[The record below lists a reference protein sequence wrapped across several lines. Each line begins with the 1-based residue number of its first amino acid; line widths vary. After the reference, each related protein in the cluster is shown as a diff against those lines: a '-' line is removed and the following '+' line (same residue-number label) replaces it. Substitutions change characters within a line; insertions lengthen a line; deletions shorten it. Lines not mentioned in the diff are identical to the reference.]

1 MTSNTSI
8 ITIDGLSGS
17 GKSTISL
24 LLAEKLKWNLLDSG
38 ILYRAVGYIL
48 NKQSIHVDSKEIVL
62 EIIANIQLVSSQSF
76 MYKVYFNEEDISG
89 YLVNEEVGIEASRV
103 SKYEY
108 IRKALLPIQHSCVM
122 SPGLIA
128 NGRDMGTKVFP
139 DADLKLFFI
148 ADLSIRAQRRHQQ
161 LTELGQII
169 DIKDINK
176 SLIERDERD
185 LTRNIS
191 PLKAANDAIVLDSTK
206 LNIES
211 VLDKILELY
220 KISVVRHK

>member
-148 ADLSIRAQRRHQQ
+148 ADLSVRVQRRHQQ

>member
-1 MTSNTSI
+1 MINNVPI

-24 LLAEKLKWNLLDSG
+24 LFAKKLKWNLLDSG

-48 NKQSIHVDSKEIVL
+48 NNQSIHIDSEDTVL
-62 EIIANIQLVSSQSF
+62 EIIANIQLVPSQSF
-76 MYKVYFNEEDISG
+76 EYKVHFNKEDISD
-89 YLVNEEVGIEASRV
+89 YLINEEIGIEASRV
-103 SKYEY
+103 SKHEY

-139 DADLKLFFI
+139 DAGLKLFFI
-148 ADLSIRAQRRHQQ
+148 ADLSVRAQRRHQQ
-161 LTELGQII
+161 LSELGQTV
-169 DIKDINK
+169 DIKDISE

-191 PLKAANDAIVLDSTK
+191 PLKAANDAIVLDSTE

-220 KISVVRHK
+220 KISVVRYK

>member
-76 MYKVYFNEEDISG
+76 MYKVYFNEEDISD

-108 IRKALLPIQHSCVM
+108 IRKALLPIQHACVM

-148 ADLSIRAQRRHQQ
+148 ADLSVRVQRRHQQ

-191 PLKAANDAIVLDSTK
+191 PLKAAKDAIVLDSTK

>member
-62 EIIANIQLVSSQSF
+62 EIITNIQLVSSQSF
-76 MYKVYFNEEDISG
+76 MYKVYFNEEDISD

-148 ADLSIRAQRRHQQ
+148 ADLSVRVQRRHQQ

>member
-62 EIIANIQLVSSQSF
+62 EIITNIQLVSSQSF

-148 ADLSIRAQRRHQQ
+148 ADLSVRVQRRHQQ

-220 KISVVRHK
+220 KITGT

>member
-1 MTSNTSI
+1 MINNVLV

-17 GKSTISL
+17 GKSTISM

-48 NKQSIHVDSKEIVL
+48 NNQSIHIESKETVL
-62 EIIANIQLVSSQSF
+62 KIIDKIKLLSSQSYK
-76 MYKVYFNEEDISG
+76 YKVYFKKEDISD
-89 YLVNEEVGIEASRV
+89 YLNTEEIGIEASRV
-103 SKYEY
+103 SKYGY

-122 SPGLIA
+122 LPGLIA

-148 ADLSIRAQRRHQQ
+148 ADLNVRVKRRHHQ
-161 LTELGQII
+161 LSVLGQAT
-169 DIKDINK
+169 DIQDINK

>member
-48 NKQSIHVDSKEIVL
+48 NKQSIHVDSKEIGL

-148 ADLSIRAQRRHQQ
+148 ADLSVRVQRRHQQ

>member
-62 EIIANIQLVSSQSF
+62 EIITNIQLVSSQSF

-148 ADLSIRAQRRHQQ
+148 ADLSVRVQRRHQQ

>member
-1 MTSNTSI
+1 MINNIPI

-24 LLAEKLKWNLLDSG
+24 LLAKKLKWNLLDSG
-38 ILYRAVGYIL
+38 ILYRAVAYII
-48 NKQSIHVDSKEIVL
+48 NNQSINIKSKETIL

-76 MYKVYFNEEDISG
+76 KYKIHFNKEDISD
-89 YLVNEEVGIEASRV
+89 YLKNEEIGIEASRV
-103 SKYEY
+103 SKYGY

-122 SPGLIA
+122 LPGLIA

-148 ADLSIRAQRRHQQ
+148 ADLNVRVKRRHHQ
-161 LTELGQII
+161 LSVLGQAT
-169 DIKDINK
+169 DIQDINK

-220 KISVVRHK
+220 KISVVRDK

>member
-76 MYKVYFNEEDISG
+76 MYKVYFNEEDISD

-148 ADLSIRAQRRHQQ
+148 ADLSVRVQRRHQQ

-220 KISVVRHK
+220 KISDVRYK

>member
-76 MYKVYFNEEDISG
+76 MYKVYFNKEDISG

-148 ADLSIRAQRRHQQ
+148 ADLSVRVQRRHQQ

-206 LNIES
+206 LNVES

>member
-48 NKQSIHVDSKEIVL
+48 NKQSIHVDSKEMVL

-148 ADLSIRAQRRHQQ
+148 ADLSVRVQRRHQQ

>member
-1 MTSNTSI
+1 MINNIPI

-24 LLAEKLKWNLLDSG
+24 LLAKKLKWNLLDSG
-38 ILYRAVGYIL
+38 ILYRAVAYII
-48 NKQSIHVDSKEIVL
+48 NNQSINIKSKETIL

-76 MYKVYFNEEDISG
+76 KYKIHFNKEDISD
-89 YLVNEEVGIEASRV
+89 YLKNEEIGIEASRV

-108 IRKALLPIQHSCVM
+108 IRKALMPIQYSCVM
-122 SPGLIA
+122 SPGLIT

-139 DADLKLFFI
+139 DANLKLFFI
-148 ADLSIRAQRRHQQ
+148 ADLSVRAQRRHQQ
-161 LTELGQII
+161 LSELGQTT

-206 LNIES
+206 LNIET

-220 KISVVRHK
+220 KISVVRDK

>member
-108 IRKALLPIQHSCVM
+108 IRKALMPIQHSCVM
-122 SPGLIA
+122 SPGLIT

-148 ADLSIRAQRRHQQ
+148 ADLSVRAQRRHQQ
-161 LTELGQII
+161 LSELGQTTG
-169 DIKDINK
+169 IKDINK

-206 LNIES
+206 LNIET

-220 KISVVRHK
+220 KISVVRDK